1 MEYNEGGED
10 EWDDLIQQDVNEPYD
25 EDDYYQ
31 EPMDYLSGEDEETEK
46 NQQQEANK
54 KESAPPTA
62 SSLSSTPPSLATP
75 QSADDVDEDEDELT
89 SQRLQQH
96 PSLVLSKINNS
107 SDNDLFSFE
116 RYNKGMSWR
125 QEVVTSPDTMKAK
138 QFARSKATASSLFAS
153 KNKQRQQ
160 QHQQRPLLTHTIQ
173 THTTKVIIHPQR
185 MTLRPIPG
193 IGISVSMTLKD
204 GQRLYMKQTTTTND
218 TTTTAAAAATTTTN
232 YPLGESMRAIRARVD
247 RRRRNAAT
255 VSAASTTRNHDSSV
269 NNIRT
274 RKHEDQLWVDKHAP
288 TSWSHLLSE
297 ERVNRQVL
305 KALKAWDPYVFGR
318 PAPIQKHNPNNQSAT
333 TTTGT
338 QSNDTRP
345 PVQQRVILLSGPPGT
360 GKTTLAH
367 WVAKHSG
374 YRPLEIN
381 GSEDR
386 SATVLMQHITRA
398 MESSTLDHHLS
409 SSTTSQHRP
418 NCLILD
424 EIDGADAKGAIQAI
438 VELIQASNKQKHF
451 LRRPILFLCNHKYAP
466 ALRPLLPFAK
476 QFDVHPP
483 EPQRLVQRLRGIL
496 THEQCIVP
504 QSNLLH
510 DLVTE
515 TAGDIRSCLFTL
527 QWARA
532 AAMQTSTRT
541 VDLTRALEQA
551 LQGSGLKDERND
563 VASCLTTIFRREK
576 RHKEGSNS
584 SLDQVLHSVDRF
596 GDSCKILD
604 TLFINAS
611 QVSYVDPTLD
621 RCATIY
627 EWLSASDLFRSS
639 FSLEAWHTPM
649 AAGAAHVLGRV
660 ERPPNLV
667 FSTRFFSDLRYQG
680 EGNVALLQRFA
691 EGLPHCQL
699 VSVCRAVTETIPYA
713 VAIVATLVAA
723 HIRRTVTSVEVLTPA
738 ERVSFDQAVRIM
750 TGLGLSF
757 VAADNF
763 HQDPSSGSSGKSV
776 RLDPPVD
783 RLTIFEGSSSL
794 QSQVPLPIK
803 ELIAKAI
810 EIRRLQSQEI
820 VDESTD
826 TLDEPQI
833 EKATRNS
840 VENMST
846 EKGVESRVMGQSHTA
861 NASNFLRIG
870 AKQAKAARSAR
881 SALRAGIDRS
891 SKRQKLSHSG
901 SGVPLNQVIRLKY
914 VKGFTQAVRTPC
926 FPEDL

>member
-1 MEYNEGGED
+1 
-10 EWDDLIQQDVNEPYD
+10 
-25 EDDYYQ
+25 
-31 EPMDYLSGEDEETEK
+31 
-46 NQQQEANK
+46 
-54 KESAPPTA
+54 
-62 SSLSSTPPSLATP
+62 
-75 QSADDVDEDEDELT
+75 
-89 SQRLQQH
+89 
-96 PSLVLSKINNS
+96 
-107 SDNDLFSFE
+107 
-116 RYNKGMSWR
+116 
-125 QEVVTSPDTMKAK
+125 
-138 QFARSKATASSLFAS
+138 
-153 KNKQRQQ
+153 
-160 QHQQRPLLTHTIQ
+160 
-173 THTTKVIIHPQR
+173 
-185 MTLRPIPG
+185 
-193 IGISVSMTLKD
+193 
-204 GQRLYMKQTTTTND
+204 
-218 TTTTAAAAATTTTN
+218 
-232 YPLGESMRAIRARVD
+232 MRAIRARVD

-255 VSAASTTRNHDSSV
+255 VSTASTTVNHETSV
-269 NNIRT
+269 NNNST
-274 RKHEDQLWVDKHAP
+274 RKQEDQLWVDKHAP

-318 PAPIQKHNPNNQSAT
+318 PAPVQKHNPNHQSAT
-333 TTTGT
+333 TTSNP

-367 WVAKHSG
+367 WVAQHAG

-438 VELIQASNKQKHF
+438 VELIQASNKQKRF

-476 QFDVHPP
+476 QFEVHPP

-496 THEQCIVP
+496 THEQCIVS
-504 QSNLLH
+504 QSNVLH

-532 AAMQTSTRT
+532 AAMQRSTRT

-596 GDSCKILD
+596 GDSSKVMD
-604 TLFINAS
+604 ALFLNAS

-639 FSLEAWHTPM
+639 FSVEAWHTPM
-649 AAGAAHVLGRV
+649 AAGAAHVLGRI
-660 ERPPNLV
+660 ERPPSLV
-667 FSTRFFSDLRYQG
+667 FSTRFFSDLSYQG

-691 EGLPHCQL
+691 EGLPQCQL

-713 VAIVATLVAA
+713 MAIVAPLVAT
-723 HIRRTVTSVEVLTPA
+723 HIRRTVTSVEVLTPV

-750 TGLGLSF
+750 ISLGLSY

-763 HQDPSSGSSGKSV
+763 HQDPSSGSSGKTL

-783 RLTIFEGSSSL
+783 RLTTFEGSSSL
-794 QSQVPLPIK
+794 QSQVPLPVSAITRFILCNSIVEN
-803 ELIAKAI
+803 ELI
-810 EIRRLQSQEI
+810 
-820 VDESTD
+820 DF
-826 TLDEPQI
+826 
-833 EKATRNS
+833 
-840 VENMST
+840 
-846 EKGVESRVMGQSHTA
+846 SRS
-861 NASNFLRIG
+861 
-870 AKQAKAARSAR
+870 
-881 SALRAGIDRS
+881 D
-891 SKRQKLSHSG
+891 
-901 SGVPLNQVIRLKY
+901 
-914 VKGFTQAVRTPC
+914 
-926 FPEDL
+926 